1 MSYVATGIINVHAY
15 LPDFIKR
22 YESEIKIYL
31 AEYLGTESFKMED
44 LYLLCNIS
52 CEGSDAAHP
61 STPFEMLV
69 FVEIFVTGT
78 VHRLQ
83 SEQNLMQFMNSTVTI
98 EDEESFGFVTMTNEL
113 SSRAVYLPR
122 IISESYNRLYC
133 HRQFLYFYKDFD
145 ERYQPVLIS
154 PLLVCTQVP
163 FMKHEY
169 RKNWDTVNIL
179 LVNIHVK
186 LNFDEF
192 YISDDGNAHVCLDR
206 VISFISESDVSTS
219 YIWSDLEVLTFVCIL
234 VSITSL
240 LFTLLT
246 YILLRP
252 LRTLPGKNNMCL
264 VVSLLL
270 AQILMLVQPRVQRI
284 DDLCGAIGSVTHF
297 SWLAYFS
304 WLGICTLHMFRVF
317 GGNITHANSNKTF
330 LKYCILAFG
339 IPLLIVIS
347 AVSVSLIISDGKSYG
362 YSTNHCFIEE
372 KWTYTVTIIAPLSCL
387 CLNNTVMFIIVAYR
401 LRSTPDVTKSKS
413 DTLTFA
419 IYVKLFALTG
429 ITWTIQ
435 ILDSFLL
442 LSVLSYISTVLNGL
456 QGLHIF
462 LSYVCTKRTFSL
474 FKSFISSGKSEPKH
488 QLRRSET
495 SASTIETSRI

>member
-1 MSYVATGIINVHAY
+1 MSYVATGTINMHAY

-22 YESEIKIYL
+22 YESEIQIYL
-31 AEYLGTESFKMED
+31 AEYLGTESFNMED

-52 CEGSDAAHP
+52 CEGSDATLRSA
-61 STPFEMLV
+61 PFEMLV
-69 FVEIFVTGT
+69 FVKIFVTGT
-78 VHRLQ
+78 VNRLQ
-83 SEQNLMQFMNSTVTI
+83 SEQNLIQFMNSTATV
-98 EDEESFGFVTMTNEL
+98 EDEESFGYVTVTNEF

-133 HRQFLYFYKDFD
+133 HRQFLYFSKDFD
-145 ERYQPVLIS
+145 KRYNPVLIS
-154 PLLVCTQVP
+154 PLLLCTHVA

-169 RKNWDTVNIL
+169 RKDWDTVNIF

-186 LNFDEF
+186 LYYDEF

-206 VISFISESDVSTS
+206 VISFISESDASTT
-219 YIWSDLEVLTFVCIL
+219 YIWPALEVLTFVCIL
-234 VSITSL
+234 VSISCL
-240 LFTLLT
+240 LLTLLT
-246 YILLRP
+246 YILLKP
-252 LRTLPGKNNMCL
+252 LRTLPGKNNIC
-264 VVSLLL
+264 VVVTLLL
-270 AQILMLVQPRVQRI
+270 AQTLMLVQPRVQRI
-284 DDLCGAIGSVTHF
+284 DDLCGVIGSISHF
-297 SWLAYFS
+297 SWLSYFS

-317 GGNITHANSNKTF
+317 GVNINHANSNKIF
-330 LKYCILAFG
+330 LRYCILAFG

-347 AVSVSLIISDGKSYG
+347 AVSVSLILSDGKSYG
-362 YSTNHCFIEE
+362 YSTNRCFIEE
-372 KWTYTVTIIAPLSCL
+372 KWTYIVSIIAPLSCL

-413 DTLTFA
+413 DTLTFS

-456 QGLHIF
+456 QGLYIF
-462 LSYVCTKRTFSL
+462 LSYVCTKRTLSL
-474 FKSFISSGKSEPKH
+474 FKMFISSGNNEPKH
-488 QLRRSET
+488 QLSRSET
-495 SASTIETSRI
+495 SASTIETSRF